1 MAENNEKNN
10 DMLKAL
16 DSIKTVKVGDVVKG
30 KVLAIDDDRQAIV
43 GIEDAGVEG
52 VVPAKELST
61 KPVEDINDA
70 VKVGDELDLVVI
82 SKIGNDKENGSYLLS
97 HRRLEARKVWD
108 DIQKKF
114 DDGETITAKVTQAV
128 KGGLVVDAGVRGFVP
143 ASMITDHY
151 VEDLNQFKGQ
161 ELEFKIIEIEPSE
174 NRLILS
180 HKEIVKAQHEAA
192 AQKVF
197 AELQPGDV
205 VEGKVARMTN
215 FGAFIDL
222 GGVDGLV
229 HVSEI
234 SYDHVDKPS
243 DVLKAGQTVKVKV
256 LNVDPDRERIS
267 LSIKQTLPGP
277 WDDIEEK
284 APAGSVLT
292 GTVKRLTSFG
302 AFVEVFPGVEGL
314 VHISQ
319 ISHKHIATPADVLK
333 PGQEVKV
340 KVLNVDP
347 ERQRLGLSMKALEE
361 RPKGEDNDNR
371 GGRRRPRRNNNR
383 NVMNNAPEEE
393 SGFSMGD
400 LIGDQLKNLRN

>member
-1 MAENNEKNN
+1 MAEIENNNA
-10 DMLKAL
+10 MLEAL
-16 DSIKTVKVGDVVKG
+16 DSIKQVNVGDVVKG
-30 KVLAIDDDRQAIV
+30 KVLQIDDDRQAIV

-52 VVPAKELST
+52 IVPANQLST
-61 KPVEDINDA
+61 KPVDDINEV
-70 VKVGDELDLVVI
+70 VKVGDVLDLVVI
-82 SKIGNDKENGSYLLS
+82 SKIGSDKENGSYLLS
-97 HRRLEARKVWD
+97 HRRLEAMKVWNE
-108 DIQKKF
+108 IQKKF
-114 DDGETITAKVTQAV
+114 EAEETITAKVTQAV

-151 VEDLNQFKGQ
+151 VEDLKQFVGQ

-180 HKEIVKAQHEAA
+180 HKEIVKEQHEAA
-192 AQKVF
+192 AKKVF
-197 AELQPGDV
+197 NELAAGDV
-205 VEGKVARMTN
+205 IEGKVARMTN

-243 DVLKAGQTVKVKV
+243 DVLSAGQEVKVKV
-256 LNVDPDRERIS
+256 LSVDPERERIS

-284 APAGSVLT
+284 AAEGTVLD

-333 PGQEVKV
+333 AGQEVKV
-340 KVLNVDP
+340 KVINVDP
-347 ERQRLGLSMKALEE
+347 AQQRLGLSIKALEE
-361 RPKGEDNDNR
+361 KPEGEENNNNR
-371 GGRRRPRRNNNR
+371 GNRGNRRPRRNNYATD
-383 NVMNNAPEEE
+383 APEEE
-393 SGFSMGD
+393 SGFTLGD
-400 LIGDQLKNLRN
+400 LIGDELKNAGK